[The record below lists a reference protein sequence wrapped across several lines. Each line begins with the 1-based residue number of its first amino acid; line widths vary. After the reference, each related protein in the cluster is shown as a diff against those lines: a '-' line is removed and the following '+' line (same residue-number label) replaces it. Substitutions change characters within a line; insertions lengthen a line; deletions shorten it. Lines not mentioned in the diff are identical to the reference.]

1 MGRDITQDIAGA
13 SAGDARGDVRQLRD
27 RPGAAALHH
36 HELVVLRRI
45 VFRLV
50 VPDPDDPSGA
60 RTTFSD
66 EVLVKVALGKPA
78 IVVTEP

>member
-1 MGRDITQDIAGA
+1 M
-13 SAGDARGDVRQLRD
+13 
-27 RPGAAALHH
+27 
-36 HELVVLRRI
+36 LRRI